1 VQNTFSIQRKRG
13 RNEPAK
19 KPANQQM
26 TIMMM
31 SEEEGVKTKNSTA
44 AGPAVVTM
52 ADGTRL
58 EVVRTLKSRPQL
70 NRAFSH
76 RMNRGGTG
84 GEQGNGP
91 SMYFGIPSNQETR
104 HYAGDT
110 HGEDSW
116 QFKLVLF
123 IHSPPV
129 QRLLMGLLVLDVGLL
144 FLEMFLLAT
153 FVRTGNDNNNY
164 HEKSAAVL

>member
-1 VQNTFSIQRKRG
+1 
-13 RNEPAK
+13 
-19 KPANQQM
+19 M
-26 TIMMM
+26 TIVMM
-31 SEEEGVKTKNSTA
+31 SEEEEGVKTKSSSTA
-44 AGPAVVTM
+44 AAVGPDGKRLEVVTM
-52 ADGTRL
+52 TDGTRL

-70 NRAFSH
+70 NRAFTH
-76 RMNRGGTG
+76 RMNRKAAAAGGEGDTG
-84 GEQGNGP
+84 GGGP

-110 HGEDSW
+110 HGEDSR

-153 FVRTGNDNNNY
+153 FVRSGK
-164 HEKSAAVL
+164 ER